1 MIALTTAQVA
11 ALLAQAAPGPQPQGG
26 GSSMMIMMVL
36 MMVMFYFLLIRPQR
50 QKQKETE
57 NLQKAIQAGDEVVTI
72 GGAHGVVTS
81 VRENTITI
89 RVAEGKIEFDRSAV
103 ARRVAKTVEATVEK

>member
-1 MIALTTAQVA
+1 
-11 ALLAQAAPGPQPQGG
+11 
-26 GSSMMIMMVL
+26 
-36 MMVMFYFLLIRPQR
+36 VMFYFLLIRPQR